1 MIVALEG
8 PDCCGKT
15 TLFRALAGRL
25 PEAVFVPSLPQS
37 KELFA
42 VMPAV
47 EARQLALWDCLYD
60 PSKLYVCDRH
70 VAVSALVYD
79 ALFCRQA
86 PPIADQWFREVR
98 PVYLGVPL
106 DELERRFAGRGD
118 EYVDA
123 SMLAR
128 TLLLYS
134 EVLKKF
140 RCLRLDGTL
149 PTSMLADLL
158 CAYCRRM

>member
-15 TLFRALAGRL
+15 TLFRAVSGRL
-25 PEAVFVPSLPQS
+25 PGAVFVPSLPVTR
-37 KELFA
+37 ELLT

-47 EARQLALWDCLYD
+47 EARQLALWEHLYD

-70 VAVSALVYD
+70 VAVSAPVYD
-79 ALFCRQA
+79 ALYCRQA
-86 PPIADQWFREVR
+86 PDIAQHWFREVR

-106 DELERRFAGRGD
+106 DELERRYALRGD
-118 EYVDA
+118 EYV
-123 SMLAR
+123 SKTTLAR

-149 PTSMLADLL
+149 PTRMLADLL
-158 CAYCRRM
+158 CAYCRRA